1 MNPARRLVGDCI
13 AVWRAADCKS
23 AFKWSVGLAIHFPE
37 IARKRSLVPADLAVE
52 GCSCSF
58 SVNGVTVE
66 LPGSLFSAAREMYC
80 RRVYWPSA
88 GFLPRPGWR
97 VADFGSNIGL
107 FSLYAAK
114 AGARVIA
121 VEAQSRLVDR
131 SEHLLAS
138 SGVRSH
144 ITLIHA
150 LLGGGHTGV
159 LAGAGAP
166 LGPDWERQPNAI
178 GVAEAFDA
186 AGFGRVDLVKID
198 IEGGEYDLIGEAS
211 GWLPRVDRI
220 TMEVHA
226 DHGDPEGVAQ
236 LLTSYG
242 FTVQRATSDLERVE
256 SLTRSG
262 YLYARRLEGRL
273 SR

>member
-1 MNPARRLVGDCI
+1 MNPARRVVGDCI
-13 AVWRAADCKS
+13 AVWRTADSKS
-23 AFKWSVGLAIHFPE
+23 AFKWSVGLASHFPA
-37 IARKRSLVPADLAVE
+37 ITRKRSLVPADLAVGE
-52 GCSCSF
+52 DHRCFF

-66 LPGSLFSAAREMYC
+66 LPGRLFSAGREMYC
-80 RRVYWPSA
+80 RGVYWPSA

-97 VADFGSNIGL
+97 VADFGSNVGL

-131 SEHLLAS
+131 SEHLLEFN
-138 SGVRSH
+138 GVRSH

-159 LAGAGAP
+159 LAAAGAP
-166 LGPDWERQPNAI
+166 LGPDWERQPSAI

-186 AGFGRVDLVKID
+186 AGFGRVDLVKMD
-198 IEGGEYDLIGEAS
+198 IEGGEYDLIDEAS

-220 TMEVHA
+220 AMEIHA
-226 DHGDPEGVAQ
+226 DHGDPERVAQ
-236 LLTSYG
+236 LLTSFG

-256 SLTRSG
+256 SLEGSG
-262 YLYARRLEGRL
+262 YLYARRLER
-273 SR
+273 S